1 LVRPYGQA
9 HLDVAVD
16 LKKYKSLAI
25 LHSLWG
31 QMANS
36 ISSIQKSPGSVLASS
51 QEGYVFDQMEGA
63 VDTAVYLAP
72 LDVPIAVIG
81 PRGTGKGFVS
91 RLIHETIGGQHE
103 EFKFLDCR
111 EFKGRNSSIRTLSN
125 SFQSKVFKTLVFK
138 SPHLLQDDIQ
148 EKLARCIASRR
159 LILKRPSAYLP
170 NVKLVALFPLPI
182 ERLIREGLLIK
193 SLASCFSG
201 YPIIVPSLNQRG
213 HAVLRWA
220 DKILIQ
226 ESKTQNK
233 NFKGFSPNAQKAM
246 LCHSW
251 TGNISE
257 LRHRIVD
264 ALKSSSRDWIMPID
278 LGLKEAKERDTPS
291 SSDGAGLF
299 EEIDRIIDN
308 NAEFALSARQELE
321 LAIKNWCANLNAETI
336 IPLGLWL
343 HDELVLAAIARYK
356 GNQPKAAAW
365 LQVPSRNVRRWT
377 TAIRERENER
387 QAAQNAS
394 DHSRLI
400 REWVRE
406 MPREGLPPAKMLERI
421 LLVELLQL
429 ESKFDLSCRAR
440 LMGVSMPTYRK
451 KIKELNV
458 SEEKEINRNQ
468 G

>member
-1 LVRPYGQA
+1 MQKVLVKPCVRS
-9 HLDVAVD
+9 HLDVVTD
-16 LKKYKSLAI
+16 QKISKSCNSRLDV
-25 LHSLWG
+25 WR

-36 ISSIQKSPGSVLASS
+36 ISSIKKFPGHVLASS

-63 VDTAVYLAP
+63 VDTAIYLAP

-91 RLIHETIGGQHE
+91 RLIHESIGGKHE

-111 EFKGRNSSIRTLSN
+111 EFKGRNSSLRTLSN

-159 LILKRPSAYLP
+159 LTLKRPSAYLP
-170 NVKLVALFPLPI
+170 NFKLVALFPLPI

-233 NFKGFSPNAQKAM
+233 NLKGFSPDAQKAM

-257 LRHRIVD
+257 LRHRIVE
-264 ALKSSSRDWIMPID
+264 AIKSTSRDWIMPID
-278 LGLKEAKERDTPS
+278 LGLKAVKEIDTPS
-291 SSDGAGLF
+291 NSEGAGLF

-308 NAEFALSARQELE
+308 NAEFVLSARQELE
-321 LAIKNWCANLNAETI
+321 LAIKNWCVNLNPETI

-377 TAIRERENER
+377 TAIQERENQR
-387 QAAQNAS
+387 QATQNAS

-406 MPREGLPPAKMLERI
+406 MPREGIPPAETLEKI

-429 ESKFDLSCRAR
+429 ESKFDLACRAS
-440 LMGVSMPTYRK
+440 LLGVSIPTYRK
-451 KIKELNV
+451 KLKSLMSV
-458 SEEKEINRNQ
+458 KK
-468 G
+468 

>member
-1 LVRPYGQA
+1 
-9 HLDVAVD
+9 
-16 LKKYKSLAI
+16 
-25 LHSLWG
+25 
-31 QMANS
+31 MANS
-36 ISSIQKSPGSVLASS
+36 ISSIQKFPCPVLASS

-63 VDTAVYLAP
+63 VDTAIYLAP
-72 LDVPIAVIG
+72 LDIPIAVIG
-81 PRGTGKGFVS
+81 PRGTGKGFIS
-91 RLIHETIGGQHE
+91 RLIHETIGGKHE

-111 EFKGRNSSIRTLSN
+111 EFKGRNSSLKTLSN
-125 SFQSKVFKTLVFK
+125 SFQSKIFKTLVFK
-138 SPHLLQDDIQ
+138 SPHLLQEDVQD
-148 EKLARCIASRR
+148 KLARCIASRR
-159 LILKRPSAYLP
+159 LTLKRPPAYLP
-170 NVKLVALFPLPI
+170 KFKLIALFPLPI

-226 ESKTQNK
+226 ESKTLNK
-233 NFKGFSPNAQKAM
+233 NLNGFSPDAQKAM

-264 ALKSSSRDWIMPID
+264 AIKSTSRDWIMPID
-278 LGLKEAKERDTPS
+278 LGLKAAKESDTPS
-291 SSDGAGLF
+291 SSEGAGLF

-321 LAIKNWCANLNAETI
+321 LAIKDWCVNLNPEKI

-365 LQVPSRNVRRWT
+365 LQVPSRNVRRWI
-377 TAIRERENER
+377 TAIQEREDER
-387 QAAQNAS
+387 EATQNAN

-406 MPREGLPPAKMLERI
+406 MPREGIPPAKTLEKI
-421 LLVELLQL
+421 LMVELLQL
-429 ESKFDLSCRAR
+429 ESKFDLACRAR
-440 LMGVSMPTYRK
+440 LLGVSIPTFRK
-451 KIKELNV
+451 KIKEFNAG
-458 SEEKEINRNQ
+458 EKRIGIKGE
-468 G
+468 